1 MFNQSFSP
9 WGMSGCFLRRLVAY
23 TRDCRSRTLE
33 LYSTYH
39 VLHFLPPRN
48 VCFGVF
54 PISSHGCPTTQCLSL
69 ASMPSS
75 KHVFRFSH
83 STPVLA
89 DMYNLLDVY
98 LHSVSLKPG
107 LFFLQIW
114 YWHVRFLLW
123 AVTFLEAYTRGSCT
137 WMNDSVRNVWKQ
149 WRSHTGT
156 ALGCRHIYIRLSE

>member
-1 MFNQSFSP
+1 MMFNQSFSP

-39 VLHFLPPRN
+39 VRHFLPPRN

-54 PISSHGCPTTQCLSL
+54 PVSSHGCPTTQCPSL

-83 STPVLA
+83 SIPVLA

-107 LFFLQIW
+107 LFFSKYGIDTFVSFYGPWLFWRLIRAEV
-114 YWHVRFLLW
+114 VREW
-123 AVTFLEAYTRGSCT
+123 MTQWGMYESSDAVI
-137 WMNDSVRNVWKQ
+137 
-149 WRSHTGT
+149 
-156 ALGCRHIYIRLSE
+156 LGLHSAVDIYIRLSE